1 MQRRSTSAR
10 CCREGD
16 RASDRGVFQF
26 LAPCAFTWSVRG
38 NTPDP
43 FKPRTAYV
51 EGQNSER
58 PRIRSAT
65 SPPPFRSPDLQQGL
79 LCVQTPCV
87 RPAGSQ
93 AATNVL
99 CVFVP
104 AGRDCQV
111 CALHLHLPA
120 RISPLS
126 AVWLCCGR
134 YSAACDR
141 LANWPA
147 RIPSAHTLTCTRP
160 RPRRTLQ
167 GTDGASDCFRPPVT
181 QSQAGLSRS
190 SRLAAR
196 PHCGACAIS
205 RSTRPV
211 LHTTSRA
218 VLLSPRAMPRRAA
231 SSSGKASKPAITR
244 GSHPKPRRARL
255 RPGLSAT
262 RR

>member
-147 RIPSAHTLTCTRP
+147 WIPSAHTLTCTRP

-262 RR
+262 RL

>member
-147 RIPSAHTLTCTRP
+147 RIPSAHTHSHAHARG
-160 RPRRTLQ
+160 RAARSKGRTGLV
-167 GTDGASDCFRPPVT
+167 TASDPP
-181 QSQAGLSRS
+181 SRNRRQVS
-190 SRLAAR
+190 LAAR
-196 PHCGACAIS
+196 GSRLTFTVGGWVAGTGGTALRLLLCGCLPCEDADGRYPI
-205 RSTRPV
+205 RSGR
-211 LHTTSRA
+211 
-218 VLLSPRAMPRRAA
+218 
-231 SSSGKASKPAITR
+231 
-244 GSHPKPRRARL
+244 
-255 RPGLSAT
+255 
-262 RR
+262 